1 MEFIT
6 EEIMSSLQNL
16 EDLFEHQLKD
26 IYSAERQVKSAIPK
40 MINSAN
46 SKKLKQAMQDH
57 LSETENQ
64 LERLQSIG
72 KELDISLTGETC
84 KGMKGLIS
92 ETKAFLSEE
101 AESNVRN
108 AGLVANAQRIE
119 HYEIAAYGTVVEY
132 AKVLGY
138 REAARLLEQSLQEER
153 NADEKLT
160 DLAVEMM
167 NMKAKV

>member
-1 MEFIT
+1 
-6 EEIMSSLQNL
+6 MSTLKNL

-26 IYSAERQVKSAIPK
+26 IYSAENQIIAAFPK
-40 MINSAN
+40 MIEHAFSD
-46 SKKLKQAMQDH
+46 KLKKAFRYH
-57 LSETENQ
+57 LEETEVHV
-64 LERLQSIG
+64 ERLKNIG
-72 KELDISLTGETC
+72 SEFNTHVTGETC

-92 ETKAFLSEE
+92 EAEAFINEDTE
-101 AESNVRN
+101 RN
-108 AGLVANAQRIE
+108 IRDAGLIANAQRME